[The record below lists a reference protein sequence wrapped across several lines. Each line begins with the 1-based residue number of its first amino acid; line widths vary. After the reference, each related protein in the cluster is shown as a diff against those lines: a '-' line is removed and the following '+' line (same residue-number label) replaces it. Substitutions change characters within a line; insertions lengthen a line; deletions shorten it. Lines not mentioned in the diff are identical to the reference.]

1 MSWETFEY
9 DISTECACGNGK
21 VIRHII
27 SRSDDWGRSEKYY
40 TGEKIECPECVNKY
54 YIRHIIRYRSCPS
67 WERSGKSDRAFLVP
81 NEINMPDVIEEK
93 VFFFQ
98 RIDEEIVSRLSLDD
112 INASI
117 NDMIN
122 NKYSTRVKL
131 ESSRLIINEFQWRY
145 KRRSL
150 NIIIPFLEELYQ
162 NYNNY
167 EWTFERVEKY
177 KEKEKTIIAENEKT
191 INEAIPKSFEL
202 HFRLP

>member
-1 MSWETFEY
+1 M
-9 DISTECACGNGK
+9 
-21 VIRHII
+21 
-27 SRSDDWGRSEKYY
+27 
-40 TGEKIECPECVNKY
+40 
-54 YIRHIIRYRSCPS
+54 
-67 WERSGKSDRAFLVP
+67 VP
-81 NEINMPDVIEEK
+81 NEINMPDVIEGK